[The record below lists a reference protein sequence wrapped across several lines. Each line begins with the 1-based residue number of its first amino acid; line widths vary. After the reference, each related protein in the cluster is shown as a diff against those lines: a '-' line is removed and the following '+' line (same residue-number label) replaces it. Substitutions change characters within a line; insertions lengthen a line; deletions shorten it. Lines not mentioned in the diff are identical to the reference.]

1 MPHTVKIV
9 KELDGERFLV
19 LRVFIKSDGVSGDLV
34 GIPIMDPTS
43 TPNPPKPAKPFATIE
58 AIWFDLDGFNM
69 RLDYD
74 DVVDPPAWTISQ
86 GAGNYVDF
94 SGMGGIDDRSGL
106 DGTGKLLL
114 STFGLD
120 AAAKQGTLLIKIRK

>member
-1 MPHTVKIV
+1 MPHTVKII

-34 GIPIMDPTS
+34 GFPIMDPTS
-43 TPNPPKPAKPFATIE
+43 TLNPPKPAKPFATIE

-69 RLDYD
+69 RLDFD

-86 GAGNYVDF
+86 ESSNYVDF
-94 SGMGGIDDRSGL
+94 RSMGGIEDRSGP

-114 STFGLD
+114 STYGLD
-120 AAAKQGTLLIKIRK
+120 AASKQGTLLIKMRK

>member
-1 MPHTVKIV
+1 MPHTVKVI
-9 KELDGERFLV
+9 KELDGERFLL
-19 LRVFIKSDGVSGDLV
+19 LRVYIKSDGVSGDLA
-34 GIPIMDPTS
+34 GFPIMDPTA
-43 TPNPPKPAKPFATIE
+43 TPNPAKPAKPFATIE
-58 AIWFDLDGFNM
+58 EIWFDLDGFNM

-74 DVVDPPAWTISQ
+74 DLVDPPVWTLSQ

-94 SGMGGIDDRSGL
+94 RSIGGIVDRSGA

-120 AAAKQGTLLIKIRK
+120 TGSKQGTLLIKMRK